1 MAEKSP
7 ITITHEARGNGGRY
21 VARIASDP
29 HTGHLDWEPTSAAD
43 VRIATHTIVP
53 PEIGGRGVAALLV
66 DRLIEDAREQGF
78 RVVPQCWYVAK
89 KFDENPDWAELRA
102 SL

>member
-1 MAEKSP
+1 MSTDQAV
-7 ITITHEARGNGGRY
+7 TITHEVRGEGGRY
-21 VARIASDP
+21 VAHIVGED
-29 HTGHLDWEPTSAAD
+29 HTGQLDWEHSDQAD

-53 PEIGGRGVAALLV
+53 PEIGGRGIAALLV
-66 DRLIEDAREQGF
+66 NRLIEDARERGF

-102 SL
+102 